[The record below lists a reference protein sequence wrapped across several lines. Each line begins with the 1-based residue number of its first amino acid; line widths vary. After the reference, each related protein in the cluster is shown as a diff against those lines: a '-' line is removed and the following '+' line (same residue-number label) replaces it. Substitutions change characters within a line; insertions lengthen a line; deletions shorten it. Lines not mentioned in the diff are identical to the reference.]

1 MSNHHNDYHRE
12 LFPQPITPLD
22 LFTAPFEAGGRVGRR
37 LGVWAMTVGQHGVS
51 CETLLRPWWTQTAGA
66 VTRRWRAWHRQ
77 TPLASHSGTR
87 RAATSRCCDGSRLQ
101 SRSRLRLR
109 SQLWWSQATAV
120 AHRVGWWLA
129 TGIASGEQGNRL
141 CAHPTGF
148 APWVGLRHVGWADS
162 HSFCTRP
169 RGARWHPGRTNGCK
183 RGTAGGSGCGAP
195 RPQTHANARR
205 GRPGCGCGCDFG
217 CGCGSDLHL
226 QVLGCADVEG
236 HQTLWVGPRAGRQSQ
251 GPGYGLEGPCE
262 MAQPQIGV

>member
-148 APWVGLRHVGWADS
+148 APWVGLRHVADGLPGRES
-162 HSFCTRP
+162 HSP
-169 RGARWHPGRTNGCK
+169 DVRGGHSRTCGH
-183 RGTAGGSGCGAP
+183 GGAGVGWGENKYNHHNTGAYNK
-195 RPQTHANARR
+195 Q
-205 GRPGCGCGCDFG
+205 
-217 CGCGSDLHL
+217 
-226 QVLGCADVEG
+226 Q
-236 HQTLWVGPRAGRQSQ
+236 
-251 GPGYGLEGPCE
+251 
-262 MAQPQIGV
+262 